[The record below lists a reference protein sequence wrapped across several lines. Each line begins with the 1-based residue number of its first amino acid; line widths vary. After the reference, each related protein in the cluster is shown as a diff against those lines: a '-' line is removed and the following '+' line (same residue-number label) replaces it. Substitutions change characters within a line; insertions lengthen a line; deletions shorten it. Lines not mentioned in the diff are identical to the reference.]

1 MQADHGVLP
10 FLASDGLGRPL
21 AALLLSDVPPPREE
35 LEKKERGEKTEGSKE
50 ERVNDGGK
58 AGETKEDK
66 ETREDKEDKEDKDNV
81 LKAERG
87 DIGLKERLELATG
100 LEVEF
105 FWHEMRSREHFHTQ
119 VSPFTTLHLGLYLC
133 LAGR

>member
-1 MQADHGVLP
+1 M
-10 FLASDGLGRPL
+10 GRPL

-58 AGETKEDK
+58 VGETKEDK
-66 ETREDKEDKEDKDNV
+66 ETKGDKEAKEDKDNV

-100 LEVEF
+100 LEVGIF
-105 FWHEMRSREHFHTQ
+105 LHEMRSREHFHTQ

>member
-1 MQADHGVLP
+1 MAFLQADHGVLP

-58 AGETKEDK
+58 VGETKEDK
-66 ETREDKEDKEDKDNV
+66 EAKEDKDNV

-100 LEVEF
+100 LEVEIF
-105 FWHEMRSREHFHTQ
+105 FS
-119 VSPFTTLHLGLYLC
+119 S
-133 LAGR
+133 

>member
-1 MQADHGVLP
+1 M
-10 FLASDGLGRPL
+10 GRPL

-66 ETREDKEDKEDKDNV
+66 EAKEDKDNV

-100 LEVEF
+100 LEVEIF
-105 FWHEMRSREHFHTQ
+105 LHEMRSCEHFHTQ

>member
-1 MQADHGVLP
+1 M
-10 FLASDGLGRPL
+10 GRPL

-66 ETREDKEDKEDKDNV
+66 ETREDKEDKDNV

-100 LEVEF
+100 LEVEIF
-105 FWHEMRSREHFHTQ
+105 FS
-119 VSPFTTLHLGLYLC
+119 S
-133 LAGR
+133 

>member
-1 MQADHGVLP
+1 M
-10 FLASDGLGRPL
+10 GRPL

-66 ETREDKEDKEDKDNV
+66 EAKEDKDNV

-100 LEVEF
+100 LEVEIF
-105 FWHEMRSREHFHTQ
+105 LHEMRSREHFHTQ

>member
-1 MQADHGVLP
+1 M
-10 FLASDGLGRPL
+10 GRPL

-35 LEKKERGEKTEGSKE
+35 LEKERGEKTEGSKE

-58 AGETKEDK
+58 VGETKEDK
-66 ETREDKEDKEDKDNV
+66 ETKEAKEDKDNV

-100 LEVEF
+100 LEVEIF
-105 FWHEMRSREHFHTQ
+105 F
-119 VSPFTTLHLGLYLC
+119 
-133 LAGR
+133 A

>member
-1 MQADHGVLP
+1 M
-10 FLASDGLGRPL
+10 GRPL

-66 ETREDKEDKEDKDNV
+66 ETREDKEDKDNV

-100 LEVEF
+100 LEVEIF
-105 FWHEMRSREHFHTQ
+105 FLHEMRSSEHFHTQ